1 MSLAHPHILYAIA
14 LNPLIGMTAK
24 DTIEKVSIYLE
35 RIGRALSDEHG
46 DPSISLVTEAAVA
59 ALRYESERADEDTDG
74 PTKKPRIAG
83 PISEQAA

>member
-1 MSLAHPHILYAIA
+1 LYAIA

-59 ALRYESERADEDTDG
+59 ALRYETERVDGVVVDE
-74 PTKKPRIAG
+74 PTNKPRIAG

>member
-1 MSLAHPHILYAIA
+1 
-14 LNPLIGMTAK
+14 MTAK

-59 ALRYESERADEDTDG
+59 ALRYETERVDGVVVDEATN
-74 PTKKPRIAG
+74 KPRIAG

>member
-1 MSLAHPHILYAIA
+1 
-14 LNPLIGMTAK
+14 MTAK

-59 ALRYESERADEDTDG
+59 ALRYETVRVDDAVTEE

-83 PISEQAA
+83 PVSEQAA